1 MADRDT
7 KVLEMVERELKK
19 DPKVSGAVLQE
30 KARSINKEEAE
41 LSPRSFNARYPLPLR
56 RKLSGKN
63 GGRKKAA
70 KKKAVPRRRA
80 AGAARSSGSL
90 QDLLASHLQSKG
102 DVLVAALDAAQSR
115 AVQSGDL
122 AVIEAFGKKMDR
134 IIKSLGAE

>member
-7 KVLEMVERELKK
+7 KVFEMVERELKK

-56 RKLSGKN
+56 RKLSGKT

-70 KKKAVPRRRA
+70 KKKAAPKRKAKKRA
-80 AGAARSSGSL
+80 KR
-90 QDLLASHLQSKG
+90 K
-102 DVLVAALDAAQSR
+102 
-115 AVQSGDL
+115 
-122 AVIEAFGKKMDR
+122 GKK
-134 IIKSLGAE
+134 

>member
-41 LSPRSFNARYPLPLR
+41 LGPRSFNARYPLPLR
-56 RKLSGKN
+56 RKLSGRI

-70 KKKAVPRRRA
+70 KKKAAPRRRA
-80 AGAARSSGSL
+80 AGAPRSSGSL
-90 QDLLASHLQSKG
+90 QDLLVSHLQSKG

-134 IIKSLGAE
+134 MIKSLGAE

>member
-7 KVLEMVERELKK
+7 KVFEMVERELKK

-41 LSPRSFNARYPLPLR
+41 LSPSNARYPLPLR
-56 RKLSGKN
+56 RKLSGKT

-70 KKKAVPRRRA
+70 KKKAASRRRA
-80 AGAARSSGSL
+80 DGAARSSGSL

-134 IIKSLGAE
+134 MIKSLGAE